1 MPITVGIFGLYLT
14 TGDAMQKLLEKY
26 LANPTAIRH
35 AAVISYHRKHPM
47 CECFLTE
54 SELTLVRRLTSITN

>member
-1 MPITVGIFGLYLT
+1 
-14 TGDAMQKLLEKY
+14 MQKLLEKY
-26 LANPTAIRH
+26 IANPSPIRH

-54 SELTLVRRLTSITN
+54 SELALCRFLTAFDITKGE